1 MPKFHSA
8 LDLTTDLAVEHGGTG
23 LSTVG
28 TNEILTGNGTG
39 ALTSEANLTFTS
51 DRLIIGADDEIT
63 PQLRL
68 RNDANTVTVA
78 IADSTDNVVSGSVD
92 GDFILDC
99 SGDNNV
105 LFTQNNTVAAK
116 IDTNGDFNLNRKFTV
131 SASGSI
137 NGDGDVVYIGTGST
151 VAGEIVHYTSIGTWE
166 AADATDVAKC
176 DGLLGVALGGNPAVN
191 GVLLRGMVTIGSID
205 GTNAVGA
212 VLFLSEDAT
221 GHAKAGLAPS
231 DTNEVVRIIGYCL
244 HATDKTIWFN
254 PDNTFVEVA

>member
-1 MPKFHSA
+1 MPKFLNA
-8 LDLTTDLAVEHGGTG
+8 LDLSPDLGVAHGGTG

-39 ALTSEANLTFTS
+39 ALTSEANLTFDS

-116 IDTNGDFNLNRKFTV
+116 IDTNGDFNFNRTFTKP
-131 SASGSI
+131 SASVGEYE
-137 NGDGDVVYIGTGST
+137 GDVVYFGSATGLT
-151 VAGEIVHYTSIGTWE
+151 TGRIYHYTDGATWE
-166 AADATDVAKC
+166 IADPATADSS
-176 DGLLGVALGGNPAVN
+176 DGLLAVALGGASNVN
-191 GVLLRGMVTIGSID
+191 GMLLKGMVTLNHDPGAIGD
-205 GTNAVGA
+205 
-212 VLFLSEDAT
+212 VLYLSTVTGQAT
-221 GHAKAGLAPS
+221 ATAP
-231 DTNEVVRIIGYCL
+231 TGNNNVVRVIGYCL
-244 HATDKTIWFN
+244 DASNGQIWFN
-254 PDNTFVEVA
+254 PDNTFVEVTA